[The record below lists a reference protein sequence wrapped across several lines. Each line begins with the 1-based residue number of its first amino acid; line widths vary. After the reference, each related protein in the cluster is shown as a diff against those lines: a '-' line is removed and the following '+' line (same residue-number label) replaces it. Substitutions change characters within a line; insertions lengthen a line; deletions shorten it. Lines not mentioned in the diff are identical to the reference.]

1 MKQLREV
8 CVFFYDMLHSSLNV
22 QIKTWFCRKRCEE
35 WIPIGLLISSVF
47 SGTLNRVKYSTKSC
61 SSSTMRQKWRRIGDI
76 ANSRTRSRRR
86 RPAKVLPI
94 KCYCYWWVLWTGI
107 KSSGQEGPAT
117 QPSEKTQPKDK
128 WTEANGSRGVV
139 INSFVLAGI
148 ASSGRKRSWGWGCL
162 WVVG

>member
-1 MKQLREV
+1 MN
-8 CVFFYDMLHSSLNV
+8 SN
-22 QIKTWFCRKRCEE
+22 
-35 WIPIGLLISSVF
+35 WIINHFSVF
-47 SGTLNRVKYSTKSC
+47 SGYFKSSEILEKSC
-61 SSSTMRQKWRRIGDI
+61 SSSTMRQKWRRVGDI
-76 ANSRTRSRRR
+76 ANSRKRWWWRRRRER

-107 KSSGQEGPAT
+107 KSSGQEASAT

-148 ASSGRKRSWGWGCL
+148 GSSGRKRSWSWGCR
-162 WVVG
+162 